1 MSSVSDLT
9 LKMDL
14 GATKTNGDATYVD
27 CAMAQTWELCLSG
40 LTA

>member
-27 CAMAQTWELCLSG
+27 CAMAHAWELCLSG